1 MTSNNY
7 IIIISSMKII
17 DATIVQ
23 YEICDNCTLCIE
35 VQVYT
40 KKNTANKIFI
50 SNKCF
55 CFHVLF

>member
-23 YEICDNCTLCIE
+23 YKVCGNTTLCRE
-35 VQVYT
+35 VQV
-40 KKNTANKIFI
+40 F
-50 SNKCF
+50 
-55 CFHVLF
+55 VLLPICMIT

>member
-17 DATIVQ
+17 DATIIQ
-23 YEICDNCTLCIE
+23 YEICGNTTLCRE

-40 KKNTANKIFI
+40 KKNTANKILF